1 MLQPFSL
8 TAATFSNPFL
18 RISVMRNTQNES
30 EPEWIKKAGDDKIEV
45 TTTLTW
51 RQLSA
56 LVGTLRA
63 IMEHSDEPL
72 WREELEPFYQ
82 ELRHVVARK
91 IQEVGNQQN

>member
-1 MLQPFSL
+1 MK
-8 TAATFSNPFL
+8 
-18 RISVMRNTQNES
+18 QNKPGEP
-30 EPEWIKKAGDDKIEV
+30 EPEWIKEAGDDKIEV

-56 LVGTLRA
+56 LVGALRA
-63 IMEHSDEPL
+63 IMEHSNEPL
-72 WREELEPFYQ
+72 WREELGPFYE